1 MGAFPLVVDSVGEPV
16 HVYPLGHRLRRDV
29 AAEGRRHTGGFA
41 GLRAIDPGHR
51 RLAAE
56 GAQLLYLLLLR
67 QMVPP
72 GLGQVYGP
80 YLQEGRGQPGDRDET
95 SSRLHD
101 PAPHPHRGCR
111 RRHAAA
117 PLCMGASGLGGRLR
131 CSERCA
137 IRCPAAQGMCSL
149 QEALHLS
156 GQRGEVERQTK
167 TMIIQV
173 QDLVKRY
180 GDVVAVDGLSF
191 EVERGEIFGMLG
203 PNGAGKTTTIRVI
216 MDILQPDEGTVRVL
230 GQPPG
235 QANAQIGYLP
245 EERGLY
251 RNLKVLDNL
260 VYLAELKGVPRPT
273 ARERSREL
281 LERIQL
287 EEWASRKVRDLSQG
301 MQQRLQF
308 VASLVH
314 DPEVLFLDEPF
325 QGLDPVNV
333 ERVKDLMTELHR

>member
-1 MGAFPLVVDSVGEPV
+1 
-16 HVYPLGHRLRRDV
+16 
-29 AAEGRRHTGGFA
+29 
-41 GLRAIDPGHR
+41 
-51 RLAAE
+51 
-56 GAQLLYLLLLR
+56 
-67 QMVPP
+67 
-72 GLGQVYGP
+72 
-80 YLQEGRGQPGDRDET
+80 
-95 SSRLHD
+95 
-101 PAPHPHRGCR
+101 
-111 RRHAAA
+111 
-117 PLCMGASGLGGRLR
+117 
-131 CSERCA
+131 
-137 IRCPAAQGMCSL
+137 
-149 QEALHLS
+149 
-156 GQRGEVERQTK
+156 
-167 TMIIQV
+167 MIIQV
-173 QDLVKRY
+173 QNLVKRY
-180 GDVVAVDGLSF
+180 GDVVAVDHLSF
-191 EVERGEIFGMLG
+191 EVERGETFGMMG

-235 QANAQIGYLP
+235 QANARVGYLP

-260 VYLAELKGVPRPT
+260 VYLAELKGVPRPA
-273 ARERSREL
+273 ARERATRL

-333 ERVKDLMTELHR
+333 ERIKDFMAELHQEGKTVILSTHQMNLVEALCDRILLINRGQAVLYGRLAEIKRQYAPHAVRVRAPHVPPDLPGVVEMEPDDGAFNLALAEGASPQDVLRALLDRDVAIQTFEVSPVPLEDIFVTVVSE